1 MNKKKLGLLIIV
13 LFLIIGLG
21 SFVFANP
28 DNQENFEKGEIE
40 ERDRLNGDSDTDD
53 NGNTDSEKFESDLL
67 TGGTGSQSY
76 GNKNILFRNNLG
88 NYDGTWFTTGSSN
101 NGSQV
106 IVEYDYYADALKAV
120 QNAESSLAQGDVDY
134 AISLIDQVTNQ
145 SQKDELNS
153 RLEAVQDIID
163 VTVLIERLETMVAN
177 STNRDGIDASIAYRS
192 DEKIEE
198 LVTNLTNGSAKDNL
212 ANRLKTVNKIL
223 NDNEGPVISGIDNN
237 SFTKEDVSLTISD
250 ENEVT
255 TTVKLNDKE
264 VDYADP
270 FTIEGVYAVT
280 VVDKAF
286 NETTLT
292 FTIDKTLPV
301 IEGVEDG
308 NRYTDSVTPIITDTN
323 LASVTL
329 NGEPFTS
336 GATISEKGEHTLVV
350 TDKAGN
356 DVTVKFTVAKLAT
369 SIDLIAPESLV
380 YDGKAKEFTAILKD
394 ENDNVLDIV
403 LNVVYEKED
412 GTRGDAV
419 NAGKYTA
426 IVYFGGND
434 IYEKQ
439 YVRKSFEITKADTEF
454 EFIAPESLMYDG
466 TIKEYTAV
474 LKDQHGNVID
484 DNYTVV
490 YEKEDGTR
498 GDAVNAGKYTVIAHY
513 AGNENYN
520 GTYRRENFEIIK
532 ATPTIELTEP
542 TSLVYDGTA
551 KSYGIKVIGADGNE
565 IKEPNMVVIYRKG
578 SETIYN
584 SNNADKGSLPVDATS
599 YTLGIYVRENDNY
612 TRADKWINFEIT
624 KADTE
629 FEFIAPE
636 SLMYDGT
643 IKEYTAVLK
652 DQHGNVIDDNYTV
665 VYEKEDG
672 TRGDAVN
679 AGKYTVIAHYAGNE
693 NYNGTYRR
701 ENFEIIKAT
710 PTIELTEPTSLVY
723 DGTAKSYGIKV
734 IGADGN
740 EIKEPNMVVIYRKGS
755 ETIYNSNN
763 ADKGSLP
770 VDATS
775 YTLGIYVRENDNYT
789 RADKWINF
797 EIIKADTEFEF
808 IAPESFECDGSAKEY
823 TVVLKDQHGNVID
836 DNYTVVYEKE
846 DGTRGDALNIG
857 KYTVIAHY
865 AGNENYNG
873 TYRRENFELIDTTK
887 PVFEDAEATMES
899 DVTINVIDY
908 NLDRIQVT
916 NKTTNETYEVEN
928 GHKLT
933 EEGFYRVIAY
943 DKAGNKSDVWNL
955 TIDNVAPVITIENA
969 RESGYYNHDV
979 VVKISDIEL
988 QQTYLNGER
997 VGRTDTL
1004 TIEDEG
1010 TYTVYAE
1017 DRYGHKSE
1025 EVTFTID
1032 RTKPVFEDA
1041 EATMKFDVS
1050 INVTEDNLDK
1060 ILVTDKISG
1069 ETYEVENGHILT
1081 KEGYYKIMA
1090 YDKAGNK
1097 SDVWNLTIDNVAP
1110 VITIENARE
1119 SGYYNHDVVVKI
1131 SDIELQQTYLNGE
1144 RVGRTDT
1151 LTIEDEGTYTVYA
1164 EDRYGHKSEEVTF
1177 TIDKSIPTITVDKL
1191 ENGVTDDGNVTVEDN
1206 GEFEVI
1212 VKYNGVEK
1220 VITTATTSKR
1230 FSISWLGEGNYE
1242 VIVTDLAGNTK
1253 TVNFELNYLN
1263 LIDQKVG
1270 ANLIDE
1276 ANNTINNFNSFA
1288 IKFNN
1293 DITITNY
1300 SATNGF
1306 KIEYEYSTD
1315 GKNYTKSTDTVISN
1329 YWTGALGS
1337 STTEKYQGS
1346 TFTIKAGEPIYYS
1359 GTKVGE
1365 RWNDIYEA
1373 IKSTKDT
1380 ENEVYVRV
1388 VFTVIQPTYTKSF
1401 TLDPVVYS
1409 QGGYEVT
1416 PRGLAEF

>member
-520 GTYRRENFEIIK
+520 GTYK
-532 ATPTIELTEP
+532 
-542 TSLVYDGTA
+542 
-551 KSYGIKVIGADGNE
+551 
-565 IKEPNMVVIYRKG
+565 
-578 SETIYN
+578 
-584 SNNADKGSLPVDATS
+584 
-599 YTLGIYVRENDNY
+599 
-612 TRADKWINFEIT
+612 
-624 KADTE
+624 
-629 FEFIAPE
+629 
-636 SLMYDGT
+636 
-643 IKEYTAVLK
+643 
-652 DQHGNVIDDNYTV
+652 
-665 VYEKEDG
+665 
-672 TRGDAVN
+672 
-679 AGKYTVIAHYAGNE
+679 
-693 NYNGTYRR
+693 R